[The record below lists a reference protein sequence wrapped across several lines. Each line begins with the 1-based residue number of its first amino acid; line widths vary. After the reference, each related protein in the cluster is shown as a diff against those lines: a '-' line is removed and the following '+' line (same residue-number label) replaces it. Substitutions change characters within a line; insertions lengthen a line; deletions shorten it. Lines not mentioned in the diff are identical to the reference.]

1 MKPIIAFFSTHPFER
16 EFFDQANLQHQF
28 DIRYYQHHLSEAT
41 AGLAKGHH
49 VACVFVNDQIN
60 DKVISVLSEQG
71 VKLLA
76 LRSAGYNHVDFKS
89 AYQKVHVLRVPAY
102 SPYAVAEH
110 AVALMLTLNRKI
122 HKAYNRVRENNFA
135 LQGLLGFDLH
145 GKTAGVIGTG
155 KIGNVLIKILQGF
168 GMKVLGHDKYQ
179 NTPQSEQFA
188 YVDLDTIYAHSDV
201 IFLTCPLTP
210 ETHYLINQDSIRKMK
225 EGVMIINP
233 GRGKLIKTSDL
244 IKGLKSKKI
253 GAAGLDVYE
262 EEEQYF
268 FEDHSEEV
276 LDDDVLARLISFNNV
291 IITAH
296 QGFFTREALQSIA
309 QTTLQNIADFFNGG
323 PLLNEICYHCSGGQC
338 FHKENGRCF

>member
-1 MKPIIAFFSTHPFER
+1 M
-16 EFFDQANLQHQF
+16 
-28 DIRYYQHHLSEAT
+28 
-41 AGLAKGHH
+41 
-49 VACVFVNDQIN
+49 
-60 DKVISVLSEQG
+60 
-71 VKLLA
+71 
-76 LRSAGYNHVDFKS
+76 
-89 AYQKVHVLRVPAY
+89 
-102 SPYAVAEH
+102 
-110 AVALMLTLNRKI
+110 
-122 HKAYNRVRENNFA
+122 
-135 LQGLLGFDLH
+135 
-145 GKTAGVIGTG
+145 
-155 KIGNVLIKILQGF
+155 
-168 GMKVLGHDKYQ
+168 
-179 NTPQSEQFA
+179 
-188 YVDLDTIYAHSDV
+188 
-201 IFLTCPLTP
+201 
-210 ETHYLINQDSIRKMK
+210 

-323 PLLNEICYHCSGGQC
+323 PLLNEICYHCSGAQC
-338 FHKENGRCF
+338 HHKKNGRCF